1 MKKILFGFIVTVFII
16 AGAIYVSPKSGECE
30 DCKQGKQCST
40 SYDCGEIG
48 VCYCQYSYETEQET
62 GGGIPDFGTCYFE
75 QIVVLIYS
83 FVANLLQQHQI
94 PLMRAVHPSPQVLYR
109 QELYFADTH

>member
-16 AGAIYVSPKSGECE
+16 AGAIYLSAKPVQCA
-30 DCKQGKQCST
+30 DCKQGSQCST

-62 GGGIPDFGTCYFE
+62 GAIPDFGTCYFE
-75 QIVVLIYS
+75 
-83 FVANLLQQHQI
+83 
-94 PLMRAVHPSPQVLYR
+94 
-109 QELYFADTH
+109 